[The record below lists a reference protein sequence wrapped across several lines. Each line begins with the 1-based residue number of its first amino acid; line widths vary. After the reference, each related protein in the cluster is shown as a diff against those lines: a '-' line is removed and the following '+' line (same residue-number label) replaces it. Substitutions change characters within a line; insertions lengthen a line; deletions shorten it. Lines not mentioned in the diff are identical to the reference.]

1 MRKSTAKAIIVF
13 GLIVIALIIMPFFEY
28 TLQSHDD
35 TGETA
40 ERLPDSYAEVVGS
53 SMSPTLE
60 DGDIVGIYYDET
72 PEYHD
77 LITFRYKDEKYI
89 KRVIGLPGDTIFIHD
104 GDVFR
109 NGVKEVRFS
118 ETETRPYSMDD
129 EVVVPEQCYFVL
141 GDNRK
146 SSWDSRV
153 IGPVD
158 IRDVEGVAEKS
169 EEYSTDAKNDLTCCS
184 GENGEK
190 NYYKKEKIKTDAEY
204 DLKDLVGVYS
214 NGQSNIII
222 RKRMDTDFD
231 DMEVGVTVKWASV
244 ETPMVWNMNGSYDP
258 GTATIN
264 YNEGN
269 YYEGPASDGSNK
281 LDIKYSDGS
290 GRFIFEDNTSFIWE
304 DDKDGAGDGEIFNSC
319 VSYADQ
325 EFAGIWRRSTGE
337 YYELNEDGSYSFV
350 SGEQNT
356 EGRWA
361 VIEAPFGDETRY
373 YIILDDNKDL
383 FEYSKYSENVDC
395 ILLNNTNIF
404 FRGDE

>member
-77 LITFRYKDEKYI
+77 LITFRYEDEKYI
-89 KRVIGLPGDTIFIHD
+89 KRVIGLPGDTISIHD

-118 ETETRPYSMDD
+118 ETETRPYSMGD

-141 GDNRK
+141 GDNREI
-146 SSWDSRV
+146 SWDSRG

-169 EEYSTDAKNDLTCCS
+169 D
-184 GENGEK
+184 
-190 NYYKKEKIKTDAEY
+190 
-204 DLKDLVGVYS
+204 
-214 NGQSNIII
+214 
-222 RKRMDTDFD
+222 
-231 DMEVGVTVKWASV
+231 
-244 ETPMVWNMNGSYDP
+244 
-258 GTATIN
+258 
-264 YNEGN
+264 
-269 YYEGPASDGSNK
+269 
-281 LDIKYSDGS
+281 
-290 GRFIFEDNTSFIWE
+290 
-304 DDKDGAGDGEIFNSC
+304 
-319 VSYADQ
+319 
-325 EFAGIWRRSTGE
+325 
-337 YYELNEDGSYSFV
+337 
-350 SGEQNT
+350 
-356 EGRWA
+356 
-361 VIEAPFGDETRY
+361 
-373 YIILDDNKDL
+373 
-383 FEYSKYSENVDC
+383 
-395 ILLNNTNIF
+395 
-404 FRGDE
+404 